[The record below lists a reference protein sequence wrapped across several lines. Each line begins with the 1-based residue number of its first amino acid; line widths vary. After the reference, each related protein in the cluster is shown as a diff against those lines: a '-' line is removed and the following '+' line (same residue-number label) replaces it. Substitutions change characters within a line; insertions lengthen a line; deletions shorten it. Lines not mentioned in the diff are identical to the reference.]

1 MKRTK
6 LLSLLLL
13 FSLLVSLAA
22 LPVRA
27 DGAPGVATAPAAGED
42 AGTDAPGEETE
53 TPDAETDA
61 PGGNEAL
68 PSAPSGVN
76 RPELSRVVDNA
87 DLLTGEEEADLSER
101 IASLISE
108 LGFDIVILTN
118 GNGYGGKNVVAFAD
132 DYYAEH
138 GYGVGS
144 DNSGI
149 LFLVDLAERDLYFS
163 TCGKAI
169 AVFTDYGLKQ
179 LYNAVVSYFSNG
191 DYASG
196 FRRFLREL
204 PDYAS
209 AYEMGEPIDIPY
221 HEPKDPKKNPVTYIV
236 IAAIAFVISLISMN
250 RVKKTMNTA
259 KISLT
264 ADDCLVNS
272 SLAFRNKADR
282 FLHSHTSR
290 VYHSSS
296 SSSGRSGSGGGS
308 STHFSSGGVSHGG
321 GGGKF

>member
-1 MKRTK
+1 
-6 LLSLLLL
+6 
-13 FSLLVSLAA
+13 
-22 LPVRA
+22 
-27 DGAPGVATAPAAGED
+27 
-42 AGTDAPGEETE
+42 
-53 TPDAETDA
+53 
-61 PGGNEAL
+61 
-68 PSAPSGVN
+68 
-76 RPELSRVVDNA
+76 
-87 DLLTGEEEADLSER
+87 
-101 IASLISE
+101 
-108 LGFDIVILTN
+108 
-118 GNGYGGKNVVAFAD
+118 
-132 DYYAEH
+132 
-138 GYGVGS
+138 
-144 DNSGI
+144 
-149 LFLVDLAERDLYFS
+149 
-163 TCGKAI
+163 
-169 AVFTDYGLKQ
+169 
-179 LYNAVVSYFSNG
+179 
-191 DYASG
+191 
-196 FRRFLREL
+196 
-204 PDYAS
+204 
-209 AYEMGEPIDIPY
+209 MGEPIDIPY

>member
-13 FSLLVSLAA
+13 FTLLFSLAA

-42 AGTDAPGEETE
+42 AGTDAPDAETE

-61 PGGNEAL
+61 PGGNEAV
-68 PSAPSGVN
+68 PSAPLSVN
-76 RPELSRVVDNA
+76 RPELPRVVDNA
-87 DLLTGEEEADLSER
+87 DLLTEAEEADLSER

-108 LGFDIVILTN
+108 HGFDIVILTN
-118 GNGYGGKNVVAFAD
+118 ESGYGGKDVVAFAD
-132 DYYAEH
+132 DYYDEH

-169 AVFTDYGLKQ
+169 TVFTDYGINQ